1 MPYIISDVASV
12 NTSLSN
18 SCVSLPSLSIP
29 PSILTLHTP
38 SLDDTLSTSSSHY
51 KSSSLSASSSF
62 HLLSSN
68 IPTASGTHEENF
80 APDSSQHSVS
90 TVSTDPS
97 LSTYKSIITPLKVA
111 EAVTFAANFEERG
124 STSEERNL
132 SGAPSFKSEFAK
144 RLSASS
150 SLLNKGIPG
159 DEDTQ
164 KVLQFQNENL
174 ANGGN
179 QSEHIPS
186 NQSKGT
192 SLVNGLPSKQDEFQ
206 YLSDVSGSVHETE
219 NSSMNLQFLLDENPS
234 SKETVLQSH
243 PANDNFL
250 LGSLPKS
257 SGNVISGDALANS
270 VSLSLFKN
278 NELDQR
284 KDLSELIRSSCLKFS
299 EICSSLVDESNQKL
313 HKVLSEDADFSDS
326 NFNFNSSFEKMF
338 DSVVEDDSEDFERE
352 DSDLQETKKVQFNVS
367 DSESSPKHLRKNDF
381 KETETFQPL
390 TNGLL
395 LEPED
400 QEDSSSFSPQ
410 NTRQRGKVCEDEM
423 DVDYFLDDEPI
434 SKEGSFQKSLL
445 SDKLVSI
452 EKNEEEA
459 FIANDLLEVSKG
471 RAFKRTGFASIPED
485 DEITSVKSES
495 SLSEL
500 GNKCSPAKNL
510 RPTTLPLFSDLS
522 QKELGLQS
530 PKRSTTAASYKK
542 LLKLSPYQP
551 SSRGL
556 SLPFNIT
563 DGTQPLRTSTLK
575 SLKNSKNDDSSL
587 DASFDTVSSD
597 FSDAKASADTTDL
610 LSATCSKFSSDQ
622 TTCSSPLVVDK
633 QKYIEL
639 SPSKSVIP
647 LSPIRQN
654 SLPSQSSKTTCPI
667 VPSSSQSLS
676 LNSPMC
682 PNPSQ
687 QRAAQSPIQ
696 QKLGI
701 TSICGSPLRATR
713 TMTSPSIIDE
723 NKPSRS
729 LPSSPMK
736 VQLMN

>member
-1 MPYIISDVASV
+1 MASV

-68 IPTASGTHEENF
+68 MPTASGTHEENF

-159 DEDTQ
+159 DEEAQ

-179 QSEHIPS
+179 KSDHIPS

-192 SLVNGLPSKQDEFQ
+192 SPSKQDEFQ
-206 YLSDVSGSVHETE
+206 YLSDVSGSVNETGSLPE

-243 PANDNFL
+243 PSNDNFL

-352 DSDLQETKKVQFNVS
+352 DGDLQETKKVQFNVS
-367 DSESSPKHLRKNDF
+367 ESEGSPKRLRKSDF
-381 KETETFQPL
+381 KENETFQPL

-445 SDKLVSI
+445 SDKLGSI
-452 EKNEEEA
+452 EKSEEEA

-485 DEITSVKSES
+485 DEITSIKSES

-510 RPTTLPLFSDLS
+510 RPTTLPLFF
-522 QKELGLQS
+522 
-530 PKRSTTAASYKK
+530 R
-542 LLKLSPYQP
+542 
-551 SSRGL
+551 
-556 SLPFNIT
+556 
-563 DGTQPLRTSTLK
+563 LK
-575 SLKNSKNDDSSL
+575 SEGVGF
-587 DASFDTVSSD
+587 AVSETLYYRR
-597 FSDAKASADTTDL
+597 FL
-610 LSATCSKFSSDQ
+610 
-622 TTCSSPLVVDK
+622 
-633 QKYIEL
+633 
-639 SPSKSVIP
+639 
-647 LSPIRQN
+647 
-654 SLPSQSSKTTCPI
+654 
-667 VPSSSQSLS
+667 
-676 LNSPMC
+676 
-682 PNPSQ
+682 
-687 QRAAQSPIQ
+687 
-696 QKLGI
+696 
-701 TSICGSPLRATR
+701 
-713 TMTSPSIIDE
+713 
-723 NKPSRS
+723 
-729 LPSSPMK
+729 
-736 VQLMN
+736 